1 MEEASRTD
9 RSIRQMS
16 SIEAA
21 AIAGLAFSVLS
32 VVSLVLLLRLPDP
45 ASTSGIEAY
54 YTNPDE
60 RSLDSL
66 SLNLAVFAAIM
77 FLWFIAVIRRRMGD
91 KQDRFVTTVFFGTG
105 LIYPALMLTGSLI
118 LVGPSIGIIYGEGV
132 IPGQDVYTSVY
143 GMGFGLLLI
152 VVVRVQAIF
161 VLTTSVLALQ
171 TRILPRWLA
180 ILGFLVAL
188 VLLVIPIRDTPAIL
202 AFSVWVAIVS
212 LALLVRRRKI
222 ETRLEPPSEE

>member
-1 MEEASRTD
+1 MEAAARAD

-21 AIAGLAFSVLS
+21 AVAGLAFSFLS
-32 VVSLVLLLRLPDP
+32 LVSLILLLRLPEP
-45 ASTSGIEAY
+45 SSATAIEAY
-54 YTNPDE
+54 YSNPDE
-60 RSLDSL
+60 RTLDSL

-105 LIYPALMLTGSLI
+105 LIYAGLMLTGSLI

-132 IPGQDVYTSVY
+132 APGQDVYTSVY

-152 VVVRVQAIF
+152 VVVRMQAVF
-161 VLTTSVLALQ
+161 VLTTSVLALR
-171 TRILPRWLA
+171 THILPRWLA

-188 VLLVIPIRDTPAIL
+188 VLLIIPIRDTPAIL

-212 LALLVRRRKI
+212 LALLVRRRQI
-222 ETRLEPPSEE
+222 GPRLERMPEP